1 MTDQQTGLTLDA
13 ISIFEK
19 CELKRKKKVYVGLS
33 NEISINITIL
43 GHSTFDREC
52 LAFNFFMLINHI
64 NLSNFKADVSF
75 IRPQDLFDTNSE
87 QCKVNFKW
95 TSSWKWRLIHNL
107 RFIVEF
113 RLHTVKRSLIHGFN
127 RTKIL
132 IWVPSDVWF

>member
-52 LAFNFFMLINHI
+52 LVFNFFMLINHI
-64 NLSNFKADVSF
+64 NLSNFKAF
-75 IRPQDLFDTNSE
+75 ILHLLLKLTFHLFDPKIYLIQTLNSAKSISNE
-87 QCKVNFKW
+87 QVAGN
-95 TSSWKWRLIHNL
+95 
-107 RFIVEF
+107 E
-113 RLHTVKRSLIHGFN
+113 
-127 RTKIL
+127 
-132 IWVPSDVWF
+132 D